1 MKRKCNVISWT
12 NDANKDIASYNRIS
26 ASVFLIMTFRSD
38 DKSLISYKYNKG
50 FEGDFLFF
58 TNLVVLYKNLNL
70 FDKYNIESSLK

>member
-1 MKRKCNVISWT
+1 MKRKCNVIRRT
-12 NDANKDIASYNRIS
+12 NDANKDIASYNQIS

-38 DKSLISYKYNKG
+38 DKLLISYKYNKG
-50 FEGDFLFF
+50 PEGDFLFF